1 MKLHLGSGIRYL
13 EGYIHIDI
21 AEYDHIDIKTSVD
34 KLNSLKNNSADEIY
48 ASHVLEYFD
57 QNEVE
62 DVLMEWKRVLKKNG
76 ILRLAVPN
84 FKTLIDVYQ
93 KRSRVPQ

>member
-1 MKLHLGSGIRYL
+1 MKLHIGSGSRYL

-21 AEYDHIDIKTSVD
+21 AEYDHIDITTSVD

-62 DVLMEWKRVLKKNG
+62 ESLVPGHLKSLIQTKQNDFEKHG
-76 ILRLAVPN
+76 
-84 FKTLIDVYQ
+84 FKA
-93 KRSRVPQ
+93 